1 MWLYKPHRTPAE
13 LWIDRSLCT
22 FLMIVVLVNLFNLY
36 QVFDIASWEELRVL
50 IGLSFLAG
58 VLVPLLWIGAM
69 AGLEVVKIFYALQV
83 PSTLALG
90 TFFYDIDGGIKI
102 TFGYLNSLFHFNF
115 LLFNTHFSIGLLDA
129 NKDGYAYG
137 LVINMVALGLAIY
150 YFMRTR
156 ANKQVLNQQAS
167 SGEQ

>member
-1 MWLYKPHRTPAE
+1 MWLYKPPRSRSE
-13 LWIDRSLCT
+13 LWVDRLLCS
-22 FLMIVVLVNLFNLY
+22 FLILVVLVNLFNLY

-50 IGLSFLAG
+50 VGLSFLAG
-58 VLVPLLWIGAM
+58 VLVPLLWKGAM
-69 AGLEVVKIFYALQV
+69 AGLEVVKIFYALQI

-90 TFFYDIDGGIKI
+90 TFFYDIDGGLKI
-102 TFGYLNSLFHFNF
+102 TIGYLNSVMHMNF

-129 NKDGYAYG
+129 EKDGYAYG
-137 LVINMVALGLAIY
+137 LVVNVVALGLSIY

-156 ANKQVLNQQAS
+156 ANKQALAQQAS